1 MIMFLKRL
9 FSRRRKKSWLVPRSL
24 PLLFISSSSFIRLF
38 ACCDFYDKSVQVQI
52 HWIDSTYFAGII
64 FLSRCHGLTPLH
76 AIQLNFVII
85 WSSLAIK
92 VNCTWRKCFFISHH
106 HHLPLTTFRSLS
118 IHSPVDRSSLIDSD
132 LEYHLSLRPV
142 NMSVCPARKS
152 ENICDK
158 KWHFIKHIL
167 LPFQST
173 EANTAGVEMICRQ
186 LELVSS

>member
-1 MIMFLKRL
+1 M
-9 FSRRRKKSWLVPRSL
+9 PRSNSTPRHPIEL
-24 PLLFISSSSFIRLF
+24 RDHLIITRHKSELHVEKVLLHQSSSSPSTYHFSF
-38 ACCDFYDKSVQVQI
+38 S
-52 HWIDSTYFAGII
+52 IDSFPRRSIVFNWLRSGVSFI
-64 FLSRCHGLTPLH
+64 TP
-76 AIQLNFVII
+76 
-85 WSSLAIK
+85 
-92 VNCTWRKCFFISHH
+92 SH
-106 HHLPLTTFRSLS
+106 R
-118 IHSPVDRSSLIDSD
+118 I
-132 LEYHLSLRPV
+132 